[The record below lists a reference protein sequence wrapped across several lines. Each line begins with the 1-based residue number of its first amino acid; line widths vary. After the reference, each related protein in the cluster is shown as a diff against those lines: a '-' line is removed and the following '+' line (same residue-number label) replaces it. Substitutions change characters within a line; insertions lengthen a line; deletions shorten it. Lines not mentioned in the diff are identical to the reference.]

1 MMREEARRAMAAAC
15 EAALSMT
22 ITSAAAEEEGLL
34 DAEKTLALV
43 LELAQDLGMDGGETV
58 LFSEKLEEVRAV
70 LAASTTKQ
78 SVWDVEHNTTTL
90 KRSGKKLAFDPH
102 KAAAEAAVM
111 QEQQLSEEEQKKV
124 DEDLL
129 TAAKN
134 GNEEGVRNL
143 LNRGAN
149 PNGAIDVR

>member
-1 MMREEARRAMAAAC
+1 MREEARRAMAAAC

-58 LFSEKLEEVRAV
+58 LFSKKLEEVRAV
-70 LAASTTKQ
+70 LAVSTTKQ
-78 SVWDVEHNTTTL
+78 SVWDAEHNTTTL

-102 KAAAEAAVM
+102 EAAAAAAVV
-111 QEQQLSEEEQKKV
+111 QQQQQLSEEEQKKV
-124 DEDLL
+124 DEDLF
-129 TAAKN
+129 TAARN
-134 GNEEGVRNL
+134 GNEEGVRDL
-143 LNRGAN
+143 LNRRAN
-149 PNGAIDVR
+149 PNGYKDVR